1 MKFSKWK
8 IIVSS
13 LLILLPSVF
22 GLLIYEL
29 LPQEMAIH
37 FGLNGEADGYGS
49 AFVAVTVLPLI
60 FLVIHLLCFGVTYKF
75 YKGHDQNKK
84 VVELVYWLIPIT
96 CIASMASIYAIAF
109 DLPVRISLLFYLLFA
124 VMFIVIGNY
133 LPKCRRN
140 HMMGVKIKWT
150 LSNEE
155 NWNMT
160 HRFTGKVWFWC
171 GIACLPCMFMPDL
184 YFIYPFFAILSV
196 VAIAP
201 FLYSYIYYRKQ
212 VREGSYTDDGFV
224 PKLGKRAK
232 IAVAVTIAVILGAAA
247 VLMFTGNLKYHYSDD
262 AITVEASYYEDLAIA
277 FEDIEKIEYME
288 ELNLGNRIYGF
299 ESFKLA
305 MGVFECKKFGRYTRY
320 TYSGCDA
327 CVVLTVKGK
336 TLVISRADAAQTKGV
351 YEELLARI
359 ERYRNE
365 SN

>member
-8 IIVSS
+8 IIISS
-13 LLILLPSVF
+13 ILILLPTVF
-22 GLLIYEL
+22 GLLIFKL
-29 LPQEMAIH
+29 LPKEIAIH
-37 FGLNGEADGYGS
+37 FGVTGKADGYGS
-49 AFVAVTVLPLI
+49 PIVAVTVLPII
-60 FLVIHLLCFGVTYKF
+60 FLVIHVLCFGITYKF

-84 VVELVYWLIPIT
+84 VVELIYWMIPIA

-150 LSNEE
+150 LANEE

-184 YFIYPFFAILSV
+184 YFIYPFIPIMLV

-201 FLYSYIYYRKQ
+201 FLYSYRYYRKQ

-224 PKLGKRAK
+224 PQLSKRAK
-232 IAVAVTIAVILGAAA
+232 IAVIAMISVILIGVA
-247 VLMFTGNLKYHYSDD
+247 VLMFTGNLKYHYGDD
-262 AITVEASYYEDLAIA
+262 AITVEASCYEDLTIN
-277 FEDIEKIEYME
+277 FDDIEKIEYME
-288 ELNLGNRIYGF
+288 DLNPGNRIYGF
-299 ESFKLA
+299 ESFRLA
-305 MGVFECKKFGRYTRY
+305 MGLFECKKFGRYTRY
-320 TYSGCDA
+320 TYKGCDA
-327 CVVLTVKGK
+327 YMVLTVKGEIVV
-336 TLVISRADAAQTKGV
+336 LNRPDAEQTKGV
-351 YEELLARI
+351 YEEISAFL
-359 ERYRNE
+359 EKQNE

>member
-1 MKFSKWK
+1 
-8 IIVSS
+8 
-13 LLILLPSVF
+13 LIFKLLPEE
-22 GLLIYEL
+22 I
-29 LPQEMAIH
+29 AIH
-37 FGLNGEADGYGS
+37 FGVTGKADGYGS
-49 AFVAVTVLPLI
+49 PIVAVTVLPII
-60 FLVIHLLCFGVTYKF
+60 FLIIHVLCFGITYKF

-84 VVELVYWLIPIT
+84 VVELIYWMIPIA

-150 LSNEE
+150 LANEE

-184 YFIYPFFAILSV
+184 YFIYPFIPIMLV

-201 FLYSYIYYRKQ
+201 FLYSYRYYRKQ

-224 PKLGKRAK
+224 PQLSKRAK
-232 IAVAVTIAVILGAAA
+232 ITVIAMISVMLIGVV
-247 VLMFTGNLKYHYSDD
+247 VLMFTGNLKYHYGDD
-262 AITVEASYYEDLAIA
+262 AITVEASYYEDLTID
-277 FEDIEKIEYME
+277 FDDIEKIEYME
-288 ELNLGNRIYGF
+288 DLDLGNRLYGF
-299 ESFKLA
+299 ESFRLA
-305 MGVFECKKFGRYTRY
+305 MGLFECQRFGRYTRY

-327 CVVLTVKGK
+327 YVILTVNGEKVVLN
-336 TLVISRADAAQTKGV
+336 RPDAAQTKDV
-351 YEELLARI
+351 YEEISGRLEKWN
-359 ERYRNE
+359 ERN
-365 SN
+365 